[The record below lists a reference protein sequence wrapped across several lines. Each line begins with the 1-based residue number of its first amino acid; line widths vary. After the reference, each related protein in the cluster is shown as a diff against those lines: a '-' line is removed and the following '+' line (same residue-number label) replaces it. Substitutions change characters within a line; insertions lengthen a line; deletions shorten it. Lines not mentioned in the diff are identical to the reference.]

1 MNNYHLSLLPLS
13 TQTTIDNA
21 KVTTRNWFN
30 HAKHHHINATSL
42 NNNEI
47 ATSSSITSELDHYI
61 ALLCDENVIPLIWQ
75 QGHQREFL
83 ILSRISQDYLSI
95 QATSVACEQA
105 FSVATNTITK
115 TRNRL
120 HPTTARASLCVK
132 SWIANSIGEKKL

>member
-61 ALLCDENVIPLIWQ
+61 ALLCDENVIPLIW
-75 QGHQREFL
+75 
-83 ILSRISQDYLSI
+83 
-95 QATSVACEQA
+95 
-105 FSVATNTITK
+105 
-115 TRNRL
+115 
-120 HPTTARASLCVK
+120 
-132 SWIANSIGEKKL
+132 